1 MFWGHYTRTCIAV
14 LCVWAS
20 LVSIALLADRSGRSR
35 DLPCCLFKGRW
46 LGEGPPSVEL
56 VLAHYN
62 QNVTWLD
69 PLMAKLGER
78 AKLTVYSKGPAP
90 PPGAQI
96 LPNVGREAH
105 TYLHHLHNRYDSL
118 ADVTIFLMASAGKTQ
133 DKQKKLVEI
142 QDNWQQALSNGF
154 FCSGLDDNAPEEG
167 YTQDSWKGSTD
178 TGWIQLDPASPRP
191 YGLWFAE
198 YAGGKLPTAWCPT
211 ATMAVHRRRVRLR
224 PRSFYGVL
232 LEQLSVGR
240 DLEAAHFL
248 ERSWS
253 AMFYQAEAM
262 ACAASPFRPRP
273 LLGK

>member
-1 MFWGHYTRTCIAV
+1 
-14 LCVWAS
+14 

-90 PPGAQI
+90 PPGAQGSAQRSVHSHTDLSRLGTNGEDAVLSLHECVLLAHISPAPAGAQI

-133 DKQKKLVEI
+133 
-142 QDNWQQALSNGF
+142 
-154 FCSGLDDNAPEEG
+154 
-167 YTQDSWKGSTD
+167 
-178 TGWIQLDPASPRP
+178 
-191 YGLWFAE
+191 
-198 YAGGKLPTAWCPT
+198 
-211 ATMAVHRRRVRLR
+211 
-224 PRSFYGVL
+224 
-232 LEQLSVGR
+232 
-240 DLEAAHFL
+240 
-248 ERSWS
+248 
-253 AMFYQAEAM
+253 
-262 ACAASPFRPRP
+262 
-273 LLGK
+273 